1 MLIQVTLVMMKKI
14 ITVSLAM
21 LSEDY
26 SDNTS
31 VNLKIKSYNLGLYK
45 IVAILAVGK
54 TKLFGSILGDTFKLE
69 IQDIFIPV
77 FNDISI

>member
-1 MLIQVTLVMMKKI
+1 MKKI
-14 ITVSLAM
+14 IALSLAM

-31 VNLKIKSYNLGLYK
+31 VNLKIKNYNPGPYK
-45 IVAILAVGK
+45 PIAILTVGK

-69 IQDIFIPV
+69 IQDTFISV